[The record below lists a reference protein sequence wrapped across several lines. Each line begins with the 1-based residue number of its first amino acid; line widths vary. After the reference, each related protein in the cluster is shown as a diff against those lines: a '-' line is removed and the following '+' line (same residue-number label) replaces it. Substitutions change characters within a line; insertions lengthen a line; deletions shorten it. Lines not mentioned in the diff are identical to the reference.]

1 MFESVN
7 HKDLIKHEVLR
18 RVSKPSQY
26 LGTELNSVHKDL
38 STVELRCSLVFP
50 DMYEVGLGNLGGVD
64 GKNTCCDWI

>member
-7 HKDLIKHEVLR
+7 HKDLIKHEILR

-50 DMYEVGLGNLGGVD
+50 DMYEVDLGRLGGVD